1 MVTKQYLLIFLFLVP
16 SYYWANGHIYFVSLE
31 LIDGSCCL
39 PTSRIITSPDS
50 GHKSPAIM
58 FYSTSH
64 RRAGSLHSKVTPR
77 HLGLGFR
84 LKSHILHNLNVKS
97 MTILVSFKIGSS
109 IIHYRERSPT
119 PNYYISTI
127 FICCLFFS
135 QPLSP
140 ESLFLFHLLKH
151 RPEKLSGTLT
161 QFV

>member
-1 MVTKQYLLIFLFLVP
+1 MVTKQYLLIFLVP

-64 RRAGSLHSKVTPR
+64 RRAGSLHSKVTLR
-77 HLGLGFR
+77 GSR

-119 PNYYISTI
+119 PSYYILYLFVVYSSPNHYLLKVCFC
-127 FICCLFFS
+127 FIC
-135 QPLSP
+135 
-140 ESLFLFHLLKH
+140 
-151 RPEKLSGTLT
+151 
-161 QFV
+161 

>member
-1 MVTKQYLLIFLFLVP
+1 MVTKQYLLIFLVP

-58 FYSTSH
+58 FYSTVIIA
-64 RRAGSLHSKVTPR
+64 AGSLHSKVTP
-77 HLGLGFR
+77 LVTPDSNL
-84 LKSHILHNLNVKS
+84 ILHNPNVNS
-97 MTILVSFKIGSS
+97 NMTILVSLIIGSS
-109 IIHYRERSPT
+109 ITEREVLCLLLT
-119 PNYYISTI
+119 YNIYIYL

-140 ESLFLFHLLKH
+140 KSLFLFHLLKH